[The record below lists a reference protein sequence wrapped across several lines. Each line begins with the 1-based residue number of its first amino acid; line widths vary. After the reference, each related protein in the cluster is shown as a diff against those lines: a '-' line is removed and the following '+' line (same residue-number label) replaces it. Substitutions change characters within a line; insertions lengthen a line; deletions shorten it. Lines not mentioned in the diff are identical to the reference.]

1 MAKAEYRSAIRS
13 RKLITNALV
22 DLLDEKPIDKITV
35 TDIVR
40 KADINRGTFYAHY
53 SCINDVIE
61 NLFENPFRIIQ
72 NSLTETSSDTIPDP
86 NIMLKQLQALFE
98 QDLDFY
104 QKIFS
109 SDVSMLI
116 YDHLTNSMIT
126 YLSEH
131 EKDFSF
137 ISHEDYGF
145 FIRFC
150 SGGTIKIYQDWFSGK
165 LPISFDQLTK
175 HVSYILTKLLEI
187 AYKNAPFTI
196 HDN

>member
-53 SCINDVIE
+53 SCVADVI
-61 NLFENPFRIIQ
+61 NSLFENPFEIIKTTLKEATLD
-72 NSLTETSSDTIPDP
+72 NTPNPD
-86 NIMLKQLQALFE
+86 IMLKQLQTLFE
-98 QDLDFY
+98 QDIEFY
-104 QKIFS
+104 RKIFS

-116 YDHLTNSMIT
+116 YEHLTDVMIS

-131 EKDFSF
+131 EEEFSP
-137 ISHEDYGF
+137 ISHEDYLF

-150 SGGTIKIYQDWFSGK
+150 SGGTIKLYQDWFSGK
-165 LPISFDQLTK
+165 LPITFDELTQR
-175 HVSYILTKLLEI
+175 VSITLNSLMDVCLRFEGR
-187 AYKNAPFTI
+187 
-196 HDN
+196 